1 MAGKLPRSQKIKRS
15 AFATDAEFIKALIAA
30 GRSAEAENY
39 SARKGISV

>member
-15 AFATDAEFIKALIAA
+15 AFKSDEEFIKALVAA

-39 SARKGISV
+39 SARKGLSV